1 MATLDWIILGLFCMA
16 LVGIIFWV
24 LKKKDKD
31 TSDYFLAGRDAT
43 WIAIGASIFASNIGS
58 EHLVGL
64 AGTGA
69 ESGMAFAHWEM
80 HGWMILLLGWL
91 FVPFYARSGVFTM
104 PEFLEKR
111 YNAKSRSLLSIISLV
126 SYILTKVA
134 VTVYAGGVVFKDVF
148 NIEYIT
154 IFNQQI
160 DFFWVSAI
168 GLVVLTGLYTVFGGM
183 KAVLYT
189 SILQTPILL
198 AGSIAILVI
207 GLTQLG
213 GWGNLMEIIRA
224 TDVTYLNDAG
234 EVVYRS
240 TTDSMASLVRSPKD
254 PQYPWTG
261 VILGSAIIGFW
272 YWCTD
277 QFIVQRVLSGRDQKQ
292 ARRGTIFG
300 AYLKLTPV
308 FLFLIPGMI
317 AFALKQ
323 QGTMDFASNDAA
335 FSTLVK
341 DLLPKGFTG
350 IVVGGILAALMS
362 SLASLFNS
370 SSMLFTIDF
379 YQKYK
384 TNASEK
390 HYVLVGRI
398 ATVVIVIL
406 GILWIPV
413 MKNIGKVLY
422 EYLQDVQSLL
432 APGIAAVF
440 LLGIIS
446 KRTTP
451 AAGFIG
457 LVVGFI
463 LGMLRLGLKIYYGD
477 TVADGLIYRTIIAP
491 NWLHYEIVLFFI
503 IIALMIVV
511 SFFTKAKDAVAIQG
525 LYFGSASAEQRA
537 ITRASWNK
545 WDLINSAIIITFI
558 IAFYIYFW

>member
-1 MATLDWIILGLFCMA
+1 MTSLDWIILGIFCLA
-16 LVGIIFWV
+16 LIGVIIYA
-24 LKKKDKD
+24 LRKEEKD

-69 ESGMAFAHWEM
+69 TSGMAYAHWEM
-80 HGWMILLLGWL
+80 HGWMILILGWL

-104 PEFLEKR
+104 PEFLERR
-111 YNAKSRSLLSIISLV
+111 YNSKARSFLSIISLV
-126 SYILTKVA
+126 SYVLTKVA

-148 NIEYIT
+148 NIEYVT

-168 GLVVLTGLYTVFGGM
+168 GLVLLTGLYTVLGGM

-189 SILQTPILL
+189 SVLQTPILL
-198 AGSIAILVI
+198 AGSVAIVVI

-213 GWGNLMEIIRA
+213 GWNHLMEIMRS

-234 EVVYRS
+234 EVIYRS
-240 TTDSMASLVRSPKD
+240 TTDSMANLMRSPHD

-277 QFIVQRVLSGRDQKQ
+277 QFIVQRVLSGRNQKQ
-292 ARRGTIFG
+292 SRRGTIFG

-323 QGTMDFASNDAA
+323 QGSIDFATNDAA

-341 DLLPKGFTG
+341 ELLPKGFTG
-350 IVVGGILAALMS
+350 IVIGGILAA
-362 SLASLFNS
+362 LFNS
-370 SSMLFTIDF
+370 SSMLFTVDF
-379 YQKYK
+379 YKK
-384 TNASEK
+384 LKPKATEK
-390 HYVLVGRI
+390 HYVVVGRI
-398 ATVVIVIL
+398 ATIVIVIL

-413 MKNIGKVLY
+413 MKGIGKVLY

-440 LLGIIS
+440 LLGVLS
-446 KRTTP
+446 KKTTP
-451 AAGFIG
+451 AAGFTG
-457 LVVGFI
+457 LVVGFA
-463 LGMLRLGLKIYYGD
+463 LGMLRLGLNVYYG
-477 TVADGLIYRTIIAP
+477 TATGDGFIYNLIAAP
-491 NWLHYEIVLFFI
+491 NWLHYEIAILLIVIVLMI
-503 IIALMIVV
+503 II
-511 SFFTKAKDAVAIQG
+511 SFFTERMDPAKIEG
-525 LYFGSASAEQRA
+525 LYFGSATAEQRA
-537 ITRASWNK
+537 VTRASWNK
-545 WDLINSAIIITFI
+545 WDVINSAIIITFI

>member
-1 MATLDWIILGLFCMA
+1 MASLDWIVLGLFCLA
-16 LVGIIFWV
+16 LIGVVVWV
-24 LKKKDKD
+24 LTKKDKD

-69 ESGMAFAHWEM
+69 ESGMAYAHWEM
-80 HGWMILLLGWL
+80 HGWLILLLGWL

-111 YNAKSRSLLSIISLV
+111 YNSQSRSFLSIISLV

-148 NIEYIT
+148 NIEYVN
-154 IFNQQI
+154 IFNMQV
-160 DFFWVSAI
+160 DFFWISAI
-168 GLVVLTGLYTVFGGM
+168 GLVLLTGLYTALGGM

-198 AGSIAILVI
+198 AGSVAILVI

-213 GWGNLMEIIRA
+213 GWANLMEIVRS

-234 EVVYRS
+234 EVYYRS
-240 TTDSMASLVRSPKD
+240 ATDSMGSLVRSAGD
-254 PQYPWTG
+254 PEYPWTG
-261 VILGSAIIGFW
+261 VLLGSAIIGFW

-277 QFIVQRVLSGRDQKQ
+277 QFIVQRVLSGRDQTQ
-292 ARRGTIFG
+292 SRRGTIFG

-323 QGTMDFASNDAA
+323 QGSMDFATNDAA

-370 SSMLFTIDF
+370 SAMLFTVDF
-379 YQKYK
+379 YKK
-384 TNASEK
+384 FKPKATEK

-398 ATVVIVIL
+398 ATVVIVVL

-413 MKNIGKVLY
+413 MKGIGKVLY

-440 LLGIIS
+440 LLGIVS

-451 AAGFIG
+451 TAGFVG
-457 LVVGFI
+457 LVVGFT
-463 LGMLRLGLKIYYGD
+463 LGMLRLAMNIFFKD
-477 TVADGLIYRTIIAP
+477 VESDGLFYQLVVAP
-491 NWLHYEIVLFFI
+491 NWLHYEIALFLLVI
-503 IIALMIVV
+503 ILMIIV
-511 SFFTKAKDAVAIQG
+511 SAFTKPVDPAKITG
-525 LYFGSASAEQRA
+525 LYFGSATAEQRA
-537 ITRASWNK
+537 VTRASWSK
-545 WDLINSAIIITFI
+545 WDVVNSAIIIAFV